1 MCGIAGILDFAN
13 HEPIAE
19 NDMRRMLAT
28 IRNRG
33 PDQFG
38 IYLDRGVA
46 LGSAR
51 LSIIDLGN
59 GQQPISNED
68 GSLWIVFNGE
78 IFNYV
83 ELRPEL
89 EALGHRFATESDTEV
104 LLHMYEEFGPQCL
117 ERLNGQ
123 FAFAVWN
130 ARDQSLFLAR
140 DRLGVRPLF
149 YTVSGQRLIFGS
161 AIKTLFSQRQ
171 VRAEIDPAVLD
182 QVFSFWAPLSPH
194 TIFRD
199 ILEIPPGH
207 YLLARH
213 SQITIQSYWQID
225 FPSVC
230 ADSSRRHPELETENY
245 LEELSSHLIDAI
257 RIRLRAD
264 VPVGAYLS
272 GGLDSSL
279 IAALVRNCT
288 ENHLHTF
295 SIAFS
300 DSQYDESPYQTQMA
314 RFLGTEH
321 QVAHVTHA
329 DIGRVFPE
337 VIWQVETPLMR
348 TAPAPMF
355 LLSNLVRDS
364 GFKVV
369 LTGEG
374 ADEFLAG
381 YDIFK
386 ETKIRRFWARQPGS
400 TRRPMLLKR
409 LYPDIVGLSESNSS
423 LLTAFFGEG
432 LTQLDNPAYSH
443 AVRWRNNQRTRRFF
457 TENVLKS
464 STLAGGKLP
473 ATQLHP
479 RFAEWDSL
487 AKAQYLE
494 IKVFLSQYLLSSQGD
509 RMAMA
514 HSVEGRFPFLDCRV
528 VEFCNRLPASQKLRG
543 LTEKYLLKKLGERW
557 LPKEIWNRRKRP
569 YRAPIH
575 RSFFSPPNL
584 AYVQDLLSPEQL
596 KCSGLFKPAA
606 VAQLVRKI
614 QDGKP
619 LGETDDM
626 ALVGIISTQLL
637 HHQFVI
643 NFNLPPPISDHDCV
657 KVCFGPG
664 AQHQKIQHEV
674 LQEYTSN

>member
-1 MCGIAGILDFAN
+1 MCGIAGILNLAN
-13 HEPIAE
+13 DDLIGEQA
-19 NDMRRMLAT
+19 MRRMLAT

-46 LGSAR
+46 LGNAR

-68 GSLWIVFNGE
+68 GSMWIVFNGE
-78 IFNYV
+78 IFNYI

-89 EALGHRFATESDTEV
+89 EALGHRFSTESDTEV
-104 LLHMYEEFGPQCL
+104 LLHMYEQYGPQCL

-130 ARDQSLFLAR
+130 ARDRSLFLAR

-149 YTVSGQRLIFGS
+149 YTVSEQRLIFGS
-161 AIKTLFSQRQ
+161 TIKTLLTQRQ
-171 VRAEIDPAVLD
+171 VSAEIDPAVLD
-182 QVFSFWAPLSPH
+182 QIFCFWAPLTPR
-194 TIFRD
+194 TVFRG
-199 ILEIPPGH
+199 IQEIPPGH
-207 YLLARH
+207 YLLARDG
-213 SQITIQSYWQID
+213 QITVERYWQLD
-225 FPSVC
+225 FPSTC
-230 ADSSRRHPELETENY
+230 ASSDPRHLNLSTEDY
-245 LEELSSHLIDAI
+245 LNQLSTLLIDAI

-279 IAALVRNCT
+279 IASLVRKFTN
-288 ENHLHTF
+288 NRLHTF

-300 DSQYDESPYQTQMA
+300 DTHYDESAFQARMA

-321 QVAHVTHA
+321 QVACVSHA
-329 DIGRVFPE
+329 DIGRIFPE
-337 VIWQVETPLMR
+337 VVWQAETPLMR

-355 LLSNLVRDS
+355 MLSKLVRDS

-386 ETKIRRFWARQPGS
+386 EAKVRRFWAREPTS
-400 TRRPMLLKR
+400 TLRPLLFKR
-409 LYPDIVGLSESNSS
+409 LYPDIVGLSGNNSS
-423 LLTAFFGEG
+423 LLGAFFGEG

-443 AVRWRNNQRTRRFF
+443 AVRWRNNRRARRFF
-457 TENVLKS
+457 TEQVLNN
-464 STLAGGKLP
+464 STSREGMLP
-473 ATQLHP
+473 AEQIHP
-479 RFAEWDSL
+479 RWTEWEAL
-487 AKAQYLE
+487 ARAQYLE
-494 IKVFLSQYLLSSQGD
+494 IKIFLSQYLLSSQGD

-514 HSVEGRFPFLDCRV
+514 HSVEGRFPFLDWQV
-528 VEFCNRLPASQKLRG
+528 VEFCNGLPPHQKLRV
-543 LTEKYLLKKLGERW
+543 LTEKYLLRKLGERW
-557 LPKEIWNRRKRP
+557 LPQEIWDRPKRP
-569 YRAPIH
+569 YRAPIY
-575 RSFFSPPNL
+575 RSFFNQPK
-584 AYVQDLLSPEQL
+584 ADYVEELLSPSEL
-596 KCSGLFKPAA
+596 RRAGLFKPDA
-606 VAQLVRKI
+606 VAQLLHKLNE
-614 QDGKP
+614 GKP

-637 HHQFVI
+637 HHQFVTS
-643 NFNLPPPISDHDCV
+643 FNPPPPISDNDQV
-657 KVCFGPG
+657 KVCFGSG
-664 AQHQKIQHEV
+664 ALNQESQHEV
-674 LQEYTSN
+674 YQEYTSN

>member
-1 MCGIAGILDFAN
+1 MCGIAGILNLAN
-13 HEPIAE
+13 DDLIAE
-19 NDMRRMLAT
+19 QDMRRMLAT

-68 GSLWIVFNGE
+68 GSMWIVFNGE

-89 EALGHRFATESDTEV
+89 EALGHRFSTDSDTEV
-104 LLHMYEEFGPQCL
+104 LLHMYEEFGPRCL

-130 ARDQSLFLAR
+130 ARDRSLFLAR

-149 YTVSGQRLIFGS
+149 YTVSEQKLIFGS
-161 AIKTLFSQRQ
+161 AIKTLLTQRH
-171 VRAEIDPAVLD
+171 VSAEIDPAVLD
-182 QVFSFWAPLSPH
+182 QVFCFWAPLSPG
-194 TIFRD
+194 TVFRG
-199 ILEIPPGH
+199 IQEIPPGH
-207 YLLARH
+207 YLQAR
-213 SQITIQSYWQID
+213 QGEVTVERYWQLD
-225 FPSVC
+225 FPS
-230 ADSSRRHPELETENY
+230 ADSLGRQPDLNTEDY
-245 LEELSSHLIDAI
+245 LEQLSTLLIDAI

-279 IAALVRNCT
+279 IASLVHECT
-288 ENHLHTF
+288 TNHLHTF

-300 DSQYDESPYQTQMA
+300 DANYDESAFQTRMA
-314 RFLGTEH
+314 QFLGTEH
-321 QVAHVTHA
+321 QVAYVHHA
-329 DIGRVFPE
+329 DIGRIFPE
-337 VIWQVETPLMR
+337 VIWEAETPLMR

-355 LLSNLVRDS
+355 MLSKLVRDS

-374 ADEFLAG
+374 ADEFFAG

-386 ETKIRRFWARQPGS
+386 EAKIRRFWARQPAS
-400 TRRPMLLKR
+400 RLRPMLFKR
-409 LYPDIVGLSESNSS
+409 LYPDIAGLSENNSS
-423 LLTAFFGEG
+423 LLGAFFREG
-432 LTQLDNPAYSH
+432 LTQLDNPGYSH
-443 AVRWRNNQRTRRFF
+443 AVRWRNNRRLRRFF
-457 TENVLKS
+457 SEEVLNS
-464 STLAGGKLP
+464 SAHRDGMLP
-473 ATQLHP
+473 AEQIHP
-479 RFAEWDSL
+479 QFGEWDAL
-487 AKAQYLE
+487 ARAQYLE
-494 IKVFLSQYLLSSQGD
+494 IKIFLSQYLLSSQGD

-528 VEFCNRLPASQKLRG
+528 VEFCNGLPPGQKLRG
-543 LTEKYLLKKLGERW
+543 LVEKYLLRKLGERW
-557 LPKEIWNRRKRP
+557 LPQEIWGRPKRP
-569 YRAPIH
+569 YRAPIYK
-575 RSFFSPPNL
+575 SFFGQPKSD
-584 AYVQDLLSPEQL
+584 YVEELLSTLEL
-596 KCSGLFKPAA
+596 RRTGLFKPTA
-606 VAQLVRKI
+606 VAQLLQKLK
-614 QDGKP
+614 DGKP

-637 HHQFVI
+637 HHRFVT
-643 NFNLPPPISDHDCV
+643 NFNPPSPISDNDCV
-657 KVCFGPG
+657 KVCFGSG
-664 AQHQKIQHEV
+664 ALNKESQHEV
-674 LQEYTSN
+674 YQEYTCN